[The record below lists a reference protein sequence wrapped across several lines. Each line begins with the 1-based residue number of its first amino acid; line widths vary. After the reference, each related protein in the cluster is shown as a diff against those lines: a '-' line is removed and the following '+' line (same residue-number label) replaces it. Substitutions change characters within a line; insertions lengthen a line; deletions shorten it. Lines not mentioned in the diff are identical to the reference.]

1 MSVSQVK
8 KRFEELAAYLNK
20 DTEGQ
25 RLLKNL
31 KDSVNVLR
39 TNLASASEEKTNAE
53 WVKDQARQRADK
65 ADEVMLDMAAEM
77 KVLQD
82 TVRQQKAQIDQLLSD
97 IDKATDPHEDPRQF
111 KENTPARLLAD
122 LIRVLPKCPRVKFNT
137 PYNGTVLQMPLDI
150 IVGDFSYQRLWS
162 LGATVALMAVMGKKV
177 LLEHRGASCHQGNE
191 NDFEELGPGFRNFVF
206 KSDKSILMFKKW
218 FSQNIYDDSDH
229 TLQENI
235 QFEFNRR
242 VSRTVRQPYTKGA
255 LTSGIDAML
264 PRDDE

>member
-65 ADEVMLDMAAEM
+65 ADEVMLAMAAEM

-137 PYNGTVLQMPLDI
+137 PYKGTVLQMALDDI
-150 IVGDFSYQRLWS
+150 IGDFSYQELWA
-162 LGATVALMAVMGKKV
+162 LGATVSLMAVMGKKV
-177 LLEHRGASCHQGNE
+177 LLELRSASCHENE
-191 NDFEELGPGFRNFVF
+191 NDCEELGPGFSNFVF

-218 FSQNIYDDSDH
+218 FSRNIYDDSEHD
-229 TLQENI
+229 LQENI
-235 QFEFNRR
+235 HFGFNRM